1 MSDKSEHA
9 TGGCLCGAVRYE
21 VRGPLT
27 EVHICHCGQ
36 CRRQSGH
43 CVAATGAQRSDF
55 SFTEERGLKWY
66 RSSDYA
72 RRGFCGECG
81 SALFWDDGGDEIS
94 INAGS
99 LDQPTGLKTT
109 KHIFVEEKGD
119 YYEITDDLPR
129 FAHSDVPSGSS

>member
-1 MSDKSEHA
+1 MSDESEHA

-21 VRGPLT
+21 VHGPLT

-55 SFTEERGLKWY
+55 LLTEERGLKWY

-81 SALFWDDGGDEIS
+81 SALFWDDRGDEVS

-99 LDQPTGLKTT
+99 LNAPTGLKTT
-109 KHIFVEEKGD
+109 KHIFVDDKGD
-119 YYEITDDLPR
+119 YYEITDDLPK
-129 FAHSDVPSGSS
+129 FAGTDISAAET